1 MNDTN
6 MHAMR
11 SLFLEE
17 MGELLQ
23 EIENDLLSLENT
35 PGDRSLLDRL
45 FRNFHTIKGGAGIAG
60 MEALSQ
66 FTHVVENMLDEVRR
80 GGIALS
86 PDVIALMLD
95 ARDVL
100 TGFMADALGEKT
112 LDLAHIPDVR
122 ARIIGIMGEK
132 KAALPEPNPPPP
144 VPPPVPSAVL
154 SPALEGQTNTYM
166 IQVHVQP
173 PSFPSP
179 DELKNKTDALGQLG
193 KVKIVSHDHS
203 LPPKNKRQGDVF
215 YLWRS
220 AHLVTEFDKDQ
231 VMGVLGDWCRHHR
244 VSVELLDL
252 LPEAPDNQASIDAA
266 VDRGSPVPAIA
277 PSIPS
282 PSVHSVPSIVPVPH
296 PQAQQKKGKTDDQAV
311 QKLSSI
317 RVDTG
322 KLDKLVNLVGELIT
336 IGARLDSFQ
345 ASMDEKNPELAEQLL
360 EILDDS
366 SRTVSELQ
374 DQAMTIRM
382 VPISGTFNPMQRL
395 VHDYCRTS
403 GKRIRLTMN
412 GSDTEVDK
420 KVAEQISGPL
430 KHLIRNALDHGIEGP
445 ADREAAG
452 KPGEGSLLLSAF
464 HQYGLIVIEVA
475 DDGRGI
481 DVEGVIRSA
490 KKKGIIEDDQ
500 ELSDR
505 EALELIFA
513 PSLSTAKVITE
524 VSGRGVGMDVVKRD
538 IEELRG
544 TVTIDSTP
552 GKGTKI
558 TMRIPMTLSIVDGLL
573 VGVGDNRYIIPLS
586 SVEEC
591 VELDADLT
599 ARDDSNFLDIRGELI
614 PFLRIRELFQVP
626 GDKTPFEKVVI
637 VSSGERRIGLVFDH
651 LMGDHQT
658 VIKPLSPLHREV
670 DCFLGATILGDGSV
684 VLILD
689 ILHLIELGQM
699 REERL
704 RTSWKP

>member
-6 MHAMR
+6 SHTMR
-11 SLFLEE
+11 SIFLEE
-17 MGELLQ
+17 MSELLQ
-23 EIENDLLSLENT
+23 EIESDLLSLENT

-45 FRNFHTIKGGAGIAG
+45 FRNLHTIKGGAGVAG
-60 MEALSQ
+60 MEPLSQ
-66 FTHVVENMLDEVRR
+66 FTHSVENMLDDVRR

-86 PDVIALMLD
+86 PSVIALMLD
-95 ARDVL
+95 ARDTL
-100 TGFMADALGEKT
+100 KGFMAEALGEET
-112 LDLAHIPDVR
+112 LDHVR
-122 ARIIGIMGEK
+122 IEEIQTRIVGIMGK
-132 KAALPEPNPPPP
+132 KGVGQTEPNAPLP
-144 VPPPVPSAVL
+144 VASVAPAPGPVDNV
-154 SPALEGQTNTYM
+154 NTFM
-166 IQVHVQP
+166 IQIHVQSP
-173 PSFPSP
+173 RFPSP
-179 DELKNKTDALGQLG
+179 DELKEKFNALGRLG
-193 KVKIVSHDHS
+193 KVTFVSHDHS
-203 LPPKNKRQGDVF
+203 LPPENKRQGDVF

-220 AHLVTEFDKDQ
+220 VHLVTDAHEDR
-231 VMGVLGDWCRHHR
+231 VMAALGDWPTRHR
-244 VSVELLDL
+244 VTIELLDL
-252 LPEAPDNQASIDAA
+252 LPEAPENQDSIDAA
-266 VDRGSPVPAIA
+266 VDGTPPVLSVA
-277 PSIPS
+277 SLPS
-282 PSVHSVPSIVPVPH
+282 PSVTTERPFVPA
-296 PQAQQKKGKTDDQAV
+296 PQPLKKNSKGDDQTA

-345 ASMDEKNPELAEQLL
+345 ASMEEKNTELAEQLL

-403 GKRIRLTMN
+403 GKRVRLTIHGN
-412 GSDTEVDK
+412 DTEVDK

-430 KHLIRNALDHGIEGP
+430 KHLIRNSLDHGIELP

-452 KPGEGSLLLSAF
+452 KSVEGSLLLSAF

-481 DVEGVIRSA
+481 DVAGVIRSA
-490 KKKGIIEDDQ
+490 KKKGIIEEDR

-505 EALELIFA
+505 EALELIFT
-513 PSLSTAKVITE
+513 PSLSTAKVVSE

-544 TVTIDSTP
+544 TVAIDSVP
-552 GKGTKI
+552 GSGTKI

-591 VELDADLT
+591 VELNADLT

-626 GDKTPFEKVVI
+626 GDETPFEKVVI
-637 VSSGERRIGLVFDH
+637 VSSGERRIGLVFDQ

-658 VIKPLSPLHREV
+658 VIKPLSPLHRDV
-670 DCFLGATILGDGSV
+670 HCFLGATILGDGSV

-689 ILHLIELGQM
+689 ILHLIELGQSF
-699 REERL
+699 EERL